1 MSVSWN
7 RVRFLAENPYLF
19 GVMEKTLPLFPLN
32 LIVYP
37 GEDLSLHVF
46 EPRYRQLIG
55 ECIEEERTFGIPA
68 FINNKLPGYGTE
80 MHVTTLHKR
89 YDDGRMDVKSK
100 GLSIFRLVNFE
111 NPVAGKL
118 YAGGDVDLVEPGDGF
133 SAHVDSLAE
142 RVGQLYGLLQIETD
156 YDPTVENFSYRV
168 AHKVGLSIEQ
178 EYELLTL
185 ESEAERQLFLIKHLN
200 NVLPVVADMERT
212 KDRIRMNGHFK
223 NLDPLNF

>member
-1 MSVSWN
+1 
-7 RVRFLAENPYLF
+7 
-19 GVMEKTLPLFPLN
+19 MEKTLPLFPLN

-37 GEDLSLHVF
+37 GEDLNLHIF
-46 EPRYRQLIG
+46 EPRYRQLIN
-55 ECIEEERTFGIPA
+55 ECIDEEKTFGIPA

-89 YDDGRMDVKSK
+89 YDDGRMDIKTK
-100 GLSIFRLVNFE
+100 GLTVFRLINFE

-118 YAGGDVDLVEPGDGF
+118 YAGGEVQLVEPGDTY
-133 SAHVDSLAE
+133 SAYVDLLVE
-142 RVGQLYGLLQIETD
+142 RLERLYDLLQLETD
-156 YDPTVENFSYRV
+156 YNPDDENFSYRV

-185 ESEAERQLFLIKHLN
+185 DTESERQQFLIQHLN
-200 NVLPVVADMERT
+200 NVIPVVSDMERT
-212 KDRIRMNGHFK
+212 KQRIRMNGHFK

>member
-1 MSVSWN
+1 MLSLPKFS
-7 RVRFLAENPYLF
+7 AENPYLF
-19 GVMEKTLPLFPLN
+19 GVMEKTLPLFPLS

-37 GEDLSLHVF
+37 GEDLNLHIF

-100 GLSIFRLVNFE
+100 GLGVFRLVNFE

-118 YAGGDVDLVEPGDGF
+118 YAGGEVELVEPDDGF
-133 SAHVDSLAE
+133 SAHVDALTE
-142 RVGQLYGLLQIETD
+142 RVGQLYDLLQMETD
-156 YDPTVENFSYRV
+156 YDPVVMNFSYRV
-168 AHKVGLSIEQ
+168 AHKVGLSVEQ

-185 ESEAERQLFLIKHLN
+185 ESEAERQLFLIQHLN
-200 NVLPVVADMERT
+200 NVLPVVSDMERT
-212 KDRIRMNGHFK
+212 KQRIRMNGHFK